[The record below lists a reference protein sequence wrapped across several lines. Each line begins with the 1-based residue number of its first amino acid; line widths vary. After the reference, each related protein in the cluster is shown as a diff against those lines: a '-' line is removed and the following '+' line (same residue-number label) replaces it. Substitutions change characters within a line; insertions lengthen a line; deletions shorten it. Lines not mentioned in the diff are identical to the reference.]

1 MNCGDF
7 SEAGQGGISPLSTKR
22 PIAKAYA
29 VASEA
34 TSSFNGML
42 LQCLLRDKARNDF
55 QEQEALQIQS

>member
-7 SEAGQGGISPLSTKR
+7 SEAGQGGMSPFSTKR

-34 TSSFNGML
+34 TSSFIWN
-42 LQCLLRDKARNDF
+42 AP
-55 QEQEALQIQS
+55 AVPSA